1 MGNSLHIIR
10 ACLLILTIGLVLE
23 SHAQIV
29 EFSPIHRVKSPK
41 SSHLSQKGNR
51 IQETNTVPFWDDFSQ
66 GLDTLAWD
74 LSGVSYT
81 ETIGIDPPS
90 IGQVLFNGV
99 NAIGEPYSL
108 SQADIGVTDI
118 LTSKPFDLSDQSSNS
133 LYLSFFWQAGGK
145 AEFPDSKDQ
154 FSLQFLNSDGSW
166 VTVWLRVGGVEEDRT
181 KFTQNIIR
189 VTPDYQHDSFQFRF
203 VADGRQ
209 VGPFD
214 SWILDYV
221 YLNYNRSESDLNYKD
236 RSLTQVNQ
244 VSLGDYGAYPYEL
257 FENNQNELWT
267 PVQNQFYNL
276 ENRFRA
282 MEYSILIKDTL
293 TNSSISINQNTPFN
307 PVPNSKE
314 RRNFVSNEFDE
325 APVPTGE
332 SILEFS
338 TSLTTGDDR
347 YFELEGSDTTFFSEV
362 DFRINDTVKSYFPLQ
377 DYFAYD
383 HGSADY
389 AAGINQKSG
398 MLAVKYDTPVEVFIE
413 GISINFTNANQANQA
428 IDIMVWKDLEQGP
441 IFIRQDLIPI
451 KEAGEEFLYYSLDTN
466 IRVNGE
472 FYIGYA
478 QFTNDFIHVGLD
490 KSNDQGDKLFYN
502 VVGAWVQNEEVKGS
516 MMIRPH
522 ISLSQPFEESIT
534 PEAGLKIYPNPVE
547 TFLNLEGSFSEF
559 RIFDSFGREIFL
571 QRETSQEGE
580 IINFTGQRPGIYLIN
595 VISEAG
601 SQSIR
606 ILVR

>member
-1 MGNSLHIIR
+1 MANSLHIVK
-10 ACLLILTIGLVLE
+10 ACLLILTIGLVVE

-29 EFSPIHRVKSPK
+29 EFAPIHRVKSPHSSYSKQK
-41 SSHLSQKGNR
+41 SLR
-51 IQETNTVPFWDDFSQ
+51 VQEENTIPFWDDFSQ
-66 GLDTLAWD
+66 GIDTLAWD
-74 LSGVSYT
+74 LEGVSYT

-99 NAIGEPYSL
+99 DANGKPYSL
-108 SQADIGVTDI
+108 SQRDIGITDL
-118 LTSKPFDLSDQSSNS
+118 LTSKPFDLSSRSSNS

-145 AEFPDSKDQ
+145 AEFPDNNDQ
-154 FSLQFLNSDGSW
+154 FFLQFLSEEDIW
-166 VTVWLRVGGVEEDRT
+166 VTVWSKLGGIEEDRT
-181 KFTQNIIR
+181 KFTQNIIQ
-189 VTPDYQHDSFQFRF
+189 VTPEYQHESFQFRF

-221 YLNYNRSESDLNYKD
+221 YLNYNRSETDLNYKD

-244 VSLGDYGAYPYEL
+244 VNLGDFGAYPYEL
-257 FENNQNELWT
+257 FENNQSELWT
-267 PVQNQFYNL
+267 TIQNQFYNL

-282 MEYSILIKDTL
+282 MEYSIFIKDTL
-293 TNSSISINQNTPFN
+293 TNSLLSINQNTPFN

-314 RRNFVSNEFDE
+314 RRDFSSNQFDE
-325 APVPTGE
+325 VPVPTDE
-332 SILEFS
+332 SILEIS

-347 YFELEGSDTTFFSEV
+347 YFEIDESDTTFFSNV
-362 DFRINDTVKSYFPLQ
+362 DYRINDTVKSYFPIQ
-377 DYFAYD
+377 DFFAYD

-398 MLAVKYDTPVEVFIE
+398 MLAVQYNTPEEVFVK
-413 GISINFTNANQANQA
+413 GISINFTNPNQANQA
-428 IDIMVWKDLEQGP
+428 VDIIVWKDLEEGP
-441 IFIRQDLIPI
+441 IFRREDLIPV
-451 KEAGEEFLYYSLDTN
+451 KEAGEDFLYYSLDSN

-502 VVGAWVQNEEVKGS
+502 VVGTWVQNEEVKGS

-522 ISLSQPFEESIT
+522 VSLSKPFEEIIT
-534 PEAGLKIYPNPVE
+534 PGARLKIYPNPVE
-547 TFLNLEGSFSEF
+547 TYLNLEGSYSEL

-571 QRETSQEGE
+571 QRETSPEGE
-580 IINFTGQRPGIYLIN
+580 IINFTGQRPGIYVIN

>member
-1 MGNSLHIIR
+1 MGNSLYIFK
-10 ACLLILTIGLVLE
+10 ALLLILTFGLMVK

-29 EFSPIHRVKSPK
+29 EFAPIHQIKSPK
-41 SSHLSQKGNR
+41 SSLLNQKSSR
-51 IQETNTVPFWDDFSQ
+51 IQERNTIPFWDDFSQ
-66 GLDTLAWD
+66 GLDTIAWE

-99 NAIGEPYSL
+99 NEIGEPYSL
-108 SQADIGVTDI
+108 SQRDIGITDL
-118 LTSKPFDLSDQSSNS
+118 LTSKTFDLSGQISNS
-133 LYLSFFWQAGGK
+133 LFLSFFWQAGGK

-154 FSLQFLNSDGSW
+154 FSLQFLNSDGNW
-166 VTVWLRVGGVEEDRT
+166 VTVWLRVGGVEEDRNQ
-181 KFTQNIIR
+181 FTQSIVR
-189 VTPDYQHDSFQFRF
+189 VLPDFQHDSFQFRF

-244 VSLGDYGAYPYEL
+244 VSLGDYGAYPFEL
-257 FENNQNELWT
+257 FENNQSELWT
-267 PVQNQFYNL
+267 SVENQFYNL

-282 MEYSILIKDTL
+282 MEYTILVRDTL
-293 TNSSISINQNTPFN
+293 TNSSVSINQNTPFN

-314 RRNFVSNEFDE
+314 RRNFGSNEFDE
-325 APVPTGE
+325 VPVPTGE
-332 SILEFS
+332 STLEFS

-347 YFELEGSDTTFFSEV
+347 YFEVEGSDTTFFSEV
-362 DFRINDTVKSYFPLQ
+362 DFRINDTVKSYFPIL

-398 MLAVKYDTPVEVFIE
+398 MLAIKYDTPEEVFIE

-428 IDIMVWKDLEQGP
+428 IDIMVWKDLDQDP
-441 IFIRQDLIPI
+441 LFSRQDLIPV

-502 VVGAWVQNEEVKGS
+502 VAGAWVQNDQVKGS

-522 ISLSQPFEESIT
+522 VSLSQPFEQNIT
-534 PEAGLKIYPNPVE
+534 PDARLKIYPNPVE
-547 TFLNLEGSFSEF
+547 TFLNLEGSFSEL
-559 RIFDSFGREIFL
+559 RIFDSFGKEIFL
-571 QRETSQEGE
+571 PRESSQEGE
-580 IINFTGQRPGIYLIN
+580 IINFAGQRPGIYLIN